1 MLKTPAGLQAAPIV
15 PGKAEQPLRPFTLS
29 LGKLFP
35 NIRRVKHRTMK
46 NILIIDNNEKS
57 SRELEQFLEREGY
70 TPSVVNNAEEGLC
83 RIVREE
89 PAVVLLEAALPDMS
103 ALEALERIKHKHRQV
118 DVIMIG
124 ADAGTTI
131 ESMRLGAFDVVL
143 KPVNLDNV
151 KLLLDRSFQM
161 RAVHNTLPVK
171 PTDEPATGQNG
182 HQLVGQSESM
192 HEIYKLIGITASNT
206 IAVLIEGET
215 GTGKDLVARAIHARS
230 ARKEQAFIPVDCGA
244 LPDQLLESELFG
256 YDAGAFT
263 GAKEQGK
270 PGRFELADGG
280 TLFLD
285 EVGNM
290 SSALQVKL
298 LRALQTQEIERLGG
312 TRTIKVDVRVI
323 AATNQDLGEMV
334 KRGAFREDLYYR
346 LKRIALQL
354 PPLRERRKDI
364 PLLVTHFLHLTEAEL
379 GRPIR
384 GISKEGMKL
393 LQDYSWP
400 GNVRELENCIRSTA
414 ALSRSGVI
422 LRDDLPPEIQE
433 GICANATHPP
443 QLESAFKEEIS
454 ETQYKNLFDLPAPVF
469 CLFVSRHP
477 NITMEQIT
485 DWSTGLT
492 NGARVSANETKREV
506 DNWRIEWAT
515 DQLTYPD
522 LLMYIKETV
531 ENAIPQLSQLLRGGT
546 DLNLTKDANPVSI
559 EGRTF
564 YSSLEAVLM
573 ELEKEY
579 GDDRAQLTKVLALS
593 AKQLD
598 VELKKI
604 KEIKEKFARQT
615 AGKSPGQ
622 PQQRCLKDFPEE
634 EVKRF
639 LTDPVRSYVGYLI
652 TGNEWRAKD
661 PTEKIR
667 TIRMAFQVLAKR
679 FQGYHGY
686 IRFGGMTFQ
695 QIREDIYRRAT
706 YLYATES
713 EVAKALKVDLR
724 TFRKYSPH
732 QEGNFPE
739 YYTLF

>member
-1 MLKTPAGLQAAPIV
+1 MLKTPAQLQTAPIG
-15 PGKAEQPLRPFTLS
+15 PGTAEKSRRSLTLS
-29 LGKLFP
+29 LGKLYP
-35 NIRRVKHRTMK
+35 YIKRVTYRIMK
-46 NILIIDNNEKS
+46 SVLIIDNNEKS
-57 SRELEQFLEREGY
+57 AREFAQFLEREGY
-70 TPSVVNNAEEGLC
+70 IPSIVNTAEEGLC
-83 RIVREE
+83 RIAREE
-89 PAVVLLEAALPDMS
+89 PAVVLLEAALPEMC
-103 ALEALERIKHKHRQV
+103 ALEMLERIKHTHRQV

-124 ADAGTTI
+124 IDAVTTI

-143 KPVNLDNV
+143 KPVDLNHI
-151 KLLLDRSFQM
+151 KLLLERSFRM
-161 RAVHNTLPVK
+161 RAVRSTLSVK
-171 PTDEPATGQNG
+171 STDDPPTPQNG
-182 HQLVGQSESM
+182 HQLVGQSKKM

-230 ARKEQAFIPVDCGA
+230 ERKEQAFIPVDCGA
-244 LPDQLLESELFG
+244 LPDELLESELFG

-263 GAKEQGK
+263 GAKTQGK

-290 SSALQVKL
+290 SAALQVKL
-298 LRALQTQEIERLGG
+298 LRTLQTQEIERLGG
-312 TRTIKVDVRVI
+312 TRTLKVDVRVI

-334 KRGAFREDLYYR
+334 KRGEFREDLYYR

-354 PPLRERRKDI
+354 PPLRERRVDI

-379 GRPIR
+379 GKPIR
-384 GISKEGMKL
+384 GISKAGMKL
-393 LQDYSWP
+393 LQDYAWP

-433 GICANATHPP
+433 GICTHITPPP
-443 QLESAFKEEIS
+443 QLESVCKEEIS

-469 CLFVSRHP
+469 CLFIAQNP
-477 NITMEQIT
+477 NITMEQTT
-485 DWSTGLT
+485 DWSIGLT
-492 NGARVSANETKREV
+492 NGARISANKAKREV
-506 DNWRIEWAT
+506 DNWRLEWAT

-522 LLMYIKETV
+522 LLTRIKETV
-531 ENAIPQLSQLLRGGT
+531 ENAIPQLSQLLRDGT
-546 DLNLTKDANPVSI
+546 DLNLTEDAKPVSI
-559 EGRTF
+559 DGRTF

-579 GDDRAQLTKVLALS
+579 GGDREQLAKVLALP
-593 AKQLD
+593 AKQLN

-604 KEIKEKFARQT
+604 KEMKEKFARQT
-615 AGKSPGQ
+615 AGKPSSQ
-622 PQQRCLKDFPEE
+622 PQQRHLKDFPEE

-652 TGNEWRAKD
+652 TGNEWHVKD
-661 PTEKIR
+661 LAEKIR
-667 TIRMAFQVLAKR
+667 TIRITFQVLAKR
-679 FQGYHGY
+679 FRGQHGY

-706 YLYATES
+706 YLYATET

-732 QEGNFPE
+732 QEGDFPE

>member
-1 MLKTPAGLQAAPIV
+1 
-15 PGKAEQPLRPFTLS
+15 
-29 LGKLFP
+29 
-35 NIRRVKHRTMK
+35 MK
-46 NILIIDNNEKS
+46 SVLVIDNNEKNA
-57 SRELEQFLEREGY
+57 REFEQFLEREGY
-70 TPSVVNNAEEGLC
+70 TPSVVNNAEEGLY
-83 RIVREE
+83 RIAHEK
-89 PAVVLLEAALPDMS
+89 PAVVLLEAALPEIS
-103 ALEALERIKHKHRQV
+103 ALEMLERIKHTHRQV
-118 DVIMIG
+118 DVIMVG
-124 ADAGTTI
+124 VDAVTTI

-143 KPVNLDNV
+143 KPVDLDNI
-151 KLLLDRSFQM
+151 KLLLERSFRM
-161 RAVHNTLPVK
+161 RAVRSTLPAK
-171 PTDEPATGQNG
+171 STDDRSTPENG
-182 HQLVGQSESM
+182 DQLVGESRKM

-230 ARKEQAFIPVDCGA
+230 ERKEQAFIAVDCGA
-244 LPDQLLESELFG
+244 LPDELLESELFG

-263 GAKEQGK
+263 GAKTQGK

-290 SSALQVKL
+290 SATLQVKL
-298 LRALQTQEIERLGG
+298 LRTLQTQEIERLGG
-312 TRTIKVDVRVI
+312 TRTLKVDVRVI
-323 AATNQDLGEMV
+323 AATHQDLGEMV
-334 KRGAFREDLYYR
+334 KRGEFREDLYYR

-354 PPLRERRKDI
+354 PPLRERREDI

-384 GISKEGMKL
+384 GISKKGMKL
-393 LQDYSWP
+393 LQDYAWP

-433 GICANATHPP
+433 GVRTNITDPP
-443 QLESAFKEEIS
+443 QSESAFKEEIS

-469 CLFVSRHP
+469 CLFISRNP

-485 DWSTGLT
+485 DWSISLT
-492 NGARVSANETKREV
+492 NGARTSANEAKREV

-522 LLMYIKETV
+522 LLIRIKETV
-531 ENAIPQLSQLLRGGT
+531 ENAIPQLSQLLRDGS
-546 DLNLTKDANPVSI
+546 DLNLTKDAEPVSI

-579 GDDRAQLTKVLALS
+579 GGDREQLAKVLALS
-593 AKQLD
+593 PKQLN

-615 AGKSPGQ
+615 AGKPSSQ
-622 PQQRCLKDFPEE
+622 PEQRHLKDFPEE

-639 LTDPVRSYVGYLI
+639 LTEPVRSYVGYLI
-652 TGNEWRAKD
+652 TGNEWHVKD
-661 PTEKIR
+661 PAEKIR
-667 TIRMAFQVLAKR
+667 TIRITFQVLAKR
-679 FQGYHGY
+679 FHGQHGY

-706 YLYATES
+706 YLYATET
-713 EVAKALKVDLR
+713 EVAKALRVDLR

-732 QEGNFPE
+732 QEGDFPE